1 MIFENLKVT
10 SLVVHEVH
18 KRDSAGEKLPTF
30 SESLEALTPEAHE
43 VFRDR
48 VGGALASPSRCVE
61 MALKN
66 KSEGS
71 TFALVKRLLVANEA
85 EFISTSRAAATNLSS
100 VQTSIAFPGGLLMV
114 FSGTVGAPE
123 KRYTGFLKAEPQNGF
138 RQGVQDGRNILEF
151 LNKLFLTPDAKVYK
165 IGMFI
170 ENDAEAHSESPENGF
185 RYFLFDANI
194 TSKETAKAATYFYES
209 FLGFTL
215 LQSGAKTTRKFIE
228 VTKNFINQMSVDE
241 ETKLDLRSALTTYM
255 RVDQNSVASVN
266 DFGERYFSDPSTK
279 DAFVQFAEK
288 HHLPAQAFTKDL
300 SESKSLLRRRKV
312 RFGGDVQLSVPAE
325 SFAKLVSI
333 KKVSG
338 DNDAEWTQ
346 ITIREKLLGE

>member
-1 MIFENLKVT
+1 MIFENLKVM

-18 KRDSAGEKLPTF
+18 KRDSCGEKQPTL
-30 SESLEALTPEAHE
+30 SNTLETLTPEAHE
-43 VFRDR
+43 VFRER
-48 VGGALASPSRCVE
+48 VGGALSSPSRCVE

-66 KSEGS
+66 KAEGS
-71 TFALVKRLLVANEA
+71 TFVIARRLLGANEA
-85 EFISTSRAAATNLSS
+85 GFISASQEAATNLSS
-100 VQTSIAFPGGLLMV
+100 AQTSMAFPGGLLMV

-123 KRYTGFLKAEPQNGF
+123 KRYAGFLKAEPQNGF
-138 RQGVQDGRNILEF
+138 RHGVKNGQNMLEF

-170 ENDAEAHSESPENGF
+170 ENGVAAQGESLENNF
-185 RYFLFDANI
+185 CYYLFDANI

-215 LQSGAKTTRKFIE
+215 LQSGAKITRQFIQI
-228 VTKNFINQMSVDE
+228 TKNFINQMNVDE

-255 RVDQNSVASVN
+255 RTDQNPVASVK
-266 DFGERYFSDPSTK
+266 DFGDRYFSEPSTK
-279 DAFVQFAEK
+279 DAFVLFAEQ

-300 SESKSLLRRRKV
+300 SESGSLLRRRKV
-312 RFGGDVQLSVPAE
+312 RFGGDVLLSVPAKT
-325 SFAKLVSI
+325 FAKLVSI
-333 KKVSG
+333 KKIFG

>member
-10 SLVVHEVH
+10 SLIVHEVH
-18 KRDSAGEKLPTF
+18 KRDSNGEKTPTF
-30 SESLEALTPEAHE
+30 SNSLETLSLEAHE
-43 VFRDR
+43 VFRER
-48 VGGALASPSRCVE
+48 VGGALSSPSRCVE

-66 KSEGS
+66 KAEGS
-71 TFALVKRLLVANEA
+71 TFVIARKLLAAKA
-85 EFISTSRAAATNLSS
+85 EFIAVSQEAATNLSA
-100 VQTSIAFPGGLLMV
+100 VQTSMAFPGGLLMV

-138 RQGVQDGRNILEF
+138 RQGVKNGQNILEF

-170 ENDAEAHSESPENGF
+170 ENDVTAAQGESPENGF

-209 FLGFTL
+209 FLGLTL
-215 LQSGAKTTRKFIE
+215 LHSGAKTTRKFIE
-228 VTKNFINQMSVDE
+228 TTKSFINQMSVDE

-255 RVDQNSVASVN
+255 RTDQNPVASVK
-266 DFGERYFSDPSTK
+266 DFGDRYFPDPSTK
-279 DAFVQFAEK
+279 DAFVLFAEK
-288 HHLPAQAFTKDL
+288 HHLPVQAFTKDL

-325 SFAKLVSI
+325 TFAKLVSI
-333 KKVSG
+333 KKVVG
-338 DNDAEWTQ
+338 DEDAEWTQ
-346 ITIREKLLGE
+346 VTIREKLLGE